1 MKTGDLL
8 IPKSHVTP
16 QEIGMIIQF
25 IPSPAEQMIKILWSI
40 NGIEIN
46 TTRSIKHGWCI
57 NETR

>member
-46 TTRSIKHGWCI
+46 TTRSIKHGWFI